1 MRYLLKCASVD
12 GCIEELNNERG
23 FCYSYA
29 METNTVEGIQHF
41 HEACFLRKANEFRAE
56 EVDLK
61 AINIYTILGT
71 EDECETICDL
81 CGKPIAS

>member
-1 MRYLLKCASVD
+1 MSYLLKCASVD
-12 GCIEELNNERG
+12 SVVDEMNRERG
-23 FCYSYA
+23 GCYSYA
-29 METNTVEGIQHF
+29 MEANTVEGIQHF

>member
-1 MRYLLKCASVD
+1 MSYLLKCASVD
-12 GCIEELNNERG
+12 SVVDEMNRERG
-23 FCYSYA
+23 GCYSYA
-29 METNTVEGIQHF
+29 MEANTVEGIQHF

-61 AINIYTILGT
+61 AINIYTILGI